1 MCNELRNS
9 RAAGPWCMKSWIGL
23 SATGLVLLAMPGWV
37 ASEPRLASV
46 QADSPTGGKQAASF
60 VKSARAALA
69 KGDAAVAVSNAEA
82 ATLLLPRD
90 AETRALLGRAYLA
103 SGRFRSAET
112 ALGDALTLDPSLGR
126 MAVTR
131 ALAQIALGQDEAALE
146 SLAAAEGR
154 APEADIGLALA
165 LLGRGDQARERLLS
179 AVRKPGTDPR
189 TRQNLAMA
197 YALEG
202 RWNDAAAVAAQDV
215 PADKMADRLR
225 RWAMIAQLKSDPAM
239 QVGALLGVLPAADS
253 GQPLA
258 LALVAAPPAPEAPV
272 LVADAPT
279 VSMPLPFV
287 APAAPAMQNP
297 VSPAAPAPV
306 AAAAATLP
314 LQAEAP
320 AAAPNQPVAKLAAPK
335 AAALVYAQPRAT
347 VEGKWA
353 VQLGAFYSVRRTEA
367 AWTKLNSQATFLSAY
382 TPTGSGLRRSKSTLY
397 RLSVSGFS
405 NRAEATSLCMRIRA
419 VGGACFVR
427 SAAGERP
434 MQWTLRTG
442 PGQPV

>member
-1 MCNELRNS
+1 
-9 RAAGPWCMKSWIGL
+9 MKSWIGL

-37 ASEPRLASV
+37 AGETPLASV
-46 QADSPTGGKQAASF
+46 GTGSPAASKQATLF
-60 VKSARAALA
+60 VKYARAALA

-82 ATLLLPRD
+82 ATLLLPQD

-126 MAVTR
+126 IAVTR
-131 ALAQIALGQDEAALE
+131 ALAQIALGQDDAALE
-146 SLAAAEGR
+146 SLAAAEGG

-179 AVRKPGTDPR
+179 AVRQPGTDAR

-202 RWNDAAAVAAQDV
+202 RWNDAAAIAAQDV

-253 GQPLA
+253 GQPLE
-258 LALVAAPPAPEAPV
+258 LALITAPAAPEAPV

-279 VSMPLPFV
+279 VPMPLPFV
-287 APAAPAMQNP
+287 APAAPT
-297 VSPAAPAPV
+297 APNQVTV
-306 AAAAATLP
+306 AAAS
-314 LQAEAP
+314 
-320 AAAPNQPVAKLAAPK
+320 PVAPK
-335 AAALVYAQPRAT
+335 AAAMVLRVDAPVPAPKQPVARLAAAKT
-347 VEGKWA
+347 IAPLPAHPRSPVQGKWA

-367 AWTKLNSQATFLSAY
+367 AWTKLSSQAAFLSAY
-382 TPTGSGLRRSKSTLY
+382 TPTGSGLRRSRSTLY
-397 RLSVSGFS
+397 RLSVSGFA

-434 MQWTLRTG
+434 MQWTLRSG
-442 PGQPV
+442 SGQPV